1 MKLVRNIFKSLLFVI
16 KVVIIFII
24 AFVLGLILEALFM

>member
-1 MKLVRNIFKSLLFVI
+1 MKLVKNIFKSLLFII

-24 AFVLGLILEALFM
+24 AFILGIILEALFM

>member
-1 MKLVRNIFKSLLFVI
+1 MELVKNIFKSLLFII

-24 AFVLGLILEALFM
+24 AFILGIILEALFM